1 MCLVE
6 VVRVDCVAVDSRDFT
21 LAVRRR
27 DAELRNLK
35 LSARIHGNRRSVRK
49 LAERGDIVSAVRSC
63 DHGVG
68 LVGIETGEGNSARCS
83 RLPAVR
89 LGLRRRHDISVLVDE
104 CVVRISVG
112 GIDREVN
119 LRLIV
124 RVVSHLLVRINC
136 RNMCI
141 ARAADR
147 CRHVRNIVADLC
159 RVIALC
165 LVYLIGRSGREVV
178 EVGSAG
184 HAAVADAHNLA
195 VRIHDNVLVAGLRVV
210 SRHNAL
216 TLGIKAA
223 ARIHRMYVGTED
235 RRIRIELDEVGL
247 AVCDCVAR
255 IHHCAVVEPTLVEVV
270 DLTGVARRCRL
281 NLTPG
286 LVLPSVK
293 RGRNSRIPGDMVV
306 KRCKVNVNPPS
317 RIFLECSNEILAALE
332 AIRIL
337 KEVLTAVH
345 DTVVVRIHEPAVEH
359 VVVVVCG
366 NNRKEA
372 LCLEVRIGV
381 TLACT
386 VVLQHAHLEGV
397 RAVCGHIRG
406 DKLGR
411 IVCRCHIVVAQ
422 GSEFRAAHRVLA
434 AVELDVTPSACISG
448 VTIAELKVAGRHL
461 RSVVVV
467 CGVEGCCI
475 ARNRHPH
482 RIVIVAVVDIA
493 VEFRHCERIALNRII
508 RCLRRHHRRN
518 NVS

>member
-1 MCLVE
+1 M
-6 VVRVDCVAVDSRDFT
+6 
-21 LAVRRR
+21 
-27 DAELRNLK
+27 
-35 LSARIHGNRRSVRK
+35 
-49 LAERGDIVSAVRSC
+49 
-63 DHGVG
+63 
-68 LVGIETGEGNSARCS
+68 
-83 RLPAVR
+83 
-89 LGLRRRHDISVLVDE
+89 
-104 CVVRISVG
+104 
-112 GIDREVN
+112 
-119 LRLIV
+119 
-124 RVVSHLLVRINC
+124 
-136 RNMCI
+136 
-141 ARAADR
+141 
-147 CRHVRNIVADLC
+147 
-159 RVIALC
+159 
-165 LVYLIGRSGREVV
+165 
-178 EVGSAG
+178 
-184 HAAVADAHNLA
+184 
-195 VRIHDNVLVAGLRVV
+195 
-210 SRHNAL
+210 
-216 TLGIKAA
+216 
-223 ARIHRMYVGTED
+223 
-235 RRIRIELDEVGL
+235 
-247 AVCDCVAR
+247 
-255 IHHCAVVEPTLVEVV
+255 EPTLIEVV

-286 LVLPSVK
+286 LVLPGVK
-293 RGRNSRIPGDMVV
+293 RGRNTRIPGDVVV

-317 RIFLECSNEILAALE
+317 RIFLKCRNEILAALE

-345 DTVVVRIHEPAVEH
+345 DAVVVRIHEPAVEH